1 MHWKKLKRS
10 RDSRNV
16 ATIRQIIY
24 RVRLPAEPIL
34 FRNRLNLRRRL
45 FLVLGRGQ
53 AVESIFGRIGRIGF
67 KEGHLVRIYI
77 NYYCGFL
84 NGFTNFIMYSKK
96 EKNVIQIYRV
106 FTFFPFIIL

>member
-1 MHWKKLKRS
+1 M
-10 RDSRNV
+10 
-16 ATIRQIIY
+16 
-24 RVRLPAEPIL
+24 
-34 FRNRLNLRRRL
+34 
-45 FLVLGRGQ
+45 LGRGQ

-96 EKNVIQIYRV
+96 RKNVIQIYRV

>member
-1 MHWKKLKRS
+1 M
-10 RDSRNV
+10 
-16 ATIRQIIY
+16 
-24 RVRLPAEPIL
+24 
-34 FRNRLNLRRRL
+34 
-45 FLVLGRGQ
+45 LGRGQ

-96 EKNVIQIYRV
+96 KKTL
-106 FTFFPFIIL
+106 FKFIGFSHSSHS

>member
-10 RDSRNV
+10 HDSRNV

-67 KEGHLVRIYI
+67 KEERLVHYIYI
-77 NYYCGFL
+77 YN
-84 NGFTNFIMYSKK
+84 I
-96 EKNVIQIYRV
+96 
-106 FTFFPFIIL
+106 